1 MASSVGT
8 PSSSS
13 SAVPSI
19 DLLTCFIKAL
29 IDDGRDETERE
40 RKGKIMQYCPYI
52 NVMFVLKHNQYLM
65 DSVSMCTGAIL
76 SSRNLTISRNG
87 LLGCLG
93 LPSFLVMSRWKQYEN
108 NDAVM
113 QKNWQSLSHTCHFY
127 TLQDSLGPASTA
139 ESLTLLV
146 YLLHI
151 CPFQTRTPSHYST
164 QLF

>member
-29 IDDGRDETERE
+29 TKKKEDRNGVKRGITGVCVCVCVCAVNSLIFGLIPTT
-40 RKGKIMQYCPYI
+40 
-52 NVMFVLKHNQYLM
+52 QYLI

-76 SSRNLTISRNG
+76 SNRNLTISRKG

-93 LPSFLVMSRWKQYEN
+93 LPSFLVMSLWKWQVHFSNIAKSSAIVVQYLNCLKYVTKVWNKEG
-108 NDAVM
+108 D
-113 QKNWQSLSHTCHFY
+113 HRCCYIPTR
-127 TLQDSLGPASTA
+127 LQ
-139 ESLTLLV
+139 
-146 YLLHI
+146 
-151 CPFQTRTPSHYST
+151 R
-164 QLF
+164 